1 MLGLDRKP
9 ELLEMYFGNYKKLV
23 YLAQTENPEL
33 TELAKIGAD
42 RLGLSFERIF
52 TGYGEMQTELEN
64 NEFHVSV
71 ESLTASL

>member
-1 MLGLDRKP
+1 MLGLDTRP

-33 TELAKIGAD
+33 TKKAEVGAQ

-64 NEFHVSV
+64 KEFHVSI
-71 ESLTASL
+71 ETLSTPH